1 MKIQLYDKSKI
12 EWDHLTFSNMDL
24 RRLIIPLMIE
34 QFLNSLMGMADTM
47 MVSRAG
53 EAAIS
58 AVSLVDA
65 VNILITQVFTALA
78 TGGTIICAQYIGRQD
93 KKESIRAAR
102 QVVWTVFVISMAIS
116 IICVAFRR
124 PLLALIFGKV
134 EKAVMTNSITYMW
147 ITACSFPF
155 IALFQAGAAFFQ
167 ASGDSRFPM
176 TVSVL
181 SNIINIVGNAILI
194 FGFHMGVAG
203 AAYST
208 LVSRIFCMAVVFARL
223 RQPRQMIVINDLLK
237 IRPEG
242 TLIKKIL
249 AIGIPSGI
257 ENGMFQFGKLAIQS
271 SVSTLGTV
279 AIAAQ
284 AMASTLENLNGIAAI
299 GIGIGM
305 MTIVGQC
312 LGARKKEEAKYYIVK
327 LSIISEFVIIASCLL
342 VLALTKPVLFFGKMS
357 VAGTQMCWEMMCA
370 ITIVKPLVW
379 VFAFVPPYGMR
390 AAGDVK
396 YSMIL
401 SMIVMWGCRVAL
413 ATFLIRGCEM
423 GPMAV
428 WIGMF
433 ADWTIRGFLYSRR
446 YLSGKWMQ
454 HKVID

>member
-1 MKIQLYDKSKI
+1 
-12 EWDHLTFSNMDL
+12 
-24 RRLIIPLMIE
+24 
-34 QFLNSLMGMADTM
+34 
-47 MVSRAG
+47 
-53 EAAIS
+53 
-58 AVSLVDA
+58 
-65 VNILITQVFTALA
+65 
-78 TGGTIICAQYIGRQD
+78 
-93 KKESIRAAR
+93 
-102 QVVWTVFVISMAIS
+102 
-116 IICVAFRR
+116 
-124 PLLALIFGKV
+124 
-134 EKAVMTNSITYMW
+134 
-147 ITACSFPF
+147 
-155 IALFQAGAAFFQ
+155 
-167 ASGDSRFPM
+167 M
-176 TVSVL
+176 TVSVI

-379 VFAFVPPYGMR
+379 VFAFGMR

>member
-155 IALFQAGAAFFQ
+155 IALFQAGAAFF
-167 ASGDSRFPM
+167 
-176 TVSVL
+176 
-181 SNIINIVGNAILI
+181 
-194 FGFHMGVAG
+194 
-203 AAYST
+203 
-208 LVSRIFCMAVVFARL
+208 
-223 RQPRQMIVINDLLK
+223 
-237 IRPEG
+237 
-242 TLIKKIL
+242 
-249 AIGIPSGI
+249 
-257 ENGMFQFGKLAIQS
+257 
-271 SVSTLGTV
+271 
-279 AIAAQ
+279 
-284 AMASTLENLNGIAAI
+284 
-299 GIGIGM
+299 
-305 MTIVGQC
+305 
-312 LGARKKEEAKYYIVK
+312 
-327 LSIISEFVIIASCLL
+327 
-342 VLALTKPVLFFGKMS
+342 
-357 VAGTQMCWEMMCA
+357 
-370 ITIVKPLVW
+370 
-379 VFAFVPPYGMR
+379 
-390 AAGDVK
+390 
-396 YSMIL
+396 
-401 SMIVMWGCRVAL
+401 
-413 ATFLIRGCEM
+413 
-423 GPMAV
+423 
-428 WIGMF
+428 
-433 ADWTIRGFLYSRR
+433 
-446 YLSGKWMQ
+446 
-454 HKVID
+454 